1 MSEKWGIE
9 GFPLQIPM
17 DFHKTKLANELYDLG
32 NIYLPFYFHQKG
44 SETTGI

>member
-1 MSEKWGIE
+1 MFYLIIDFKV
-9 GFPLQIPM
+9 LQILM